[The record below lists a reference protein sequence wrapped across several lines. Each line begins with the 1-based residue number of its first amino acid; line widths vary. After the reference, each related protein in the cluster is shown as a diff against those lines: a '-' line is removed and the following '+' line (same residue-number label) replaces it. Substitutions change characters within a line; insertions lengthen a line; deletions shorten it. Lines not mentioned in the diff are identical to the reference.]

1 MDNLKIG
8 AYIQRLRKS
17 AGLTQKELA
26 ERLNVSFQAV
36 SKWETGECL
45 PDTALLPALCETLD
59 TTADR
64 LLNGG
69 SVIIRGRKRMRVQD
83 VLTGFSYL
91 EEIGRLF
98 GERCTFYTA
107 MIDGINERMNID
119 ILRYLSDPQTRD
131 VMVAEVLIQGILMG
145 RTVDMEEVEAAF
157 VNPKMAETVRRY
169 LARAGEGMEGS

>member
-8 AYIQRLRKS
+8 AYIQTLRKS
-17 AGLTQKELA
+17 AGMTQKELA

-45 PDTALLPALCETLD
+45 PDTALLPALCECLG

-69 SVIIRGRKRMRVQD
+69 SVIIRGRKALRVED
-83 VLTGFSYL
+83 VITGFSHL

-98 GERCTFYTA
+98 GEKCTFYTA
-107 MIDGINERMNID
+107 MIDGINEKMNMD
-119 ILRYLSDPQTRD
+119 VLEYLKDPQTRD
-131 VMVAEVLIQGILMG
+131 VLYAEVLIQGILMG
-145 RTVDMEEVEAAF
+145 RIVDMDEVEAAF
-157 VNPKMAETVRRY
+157 VNRKMVETVRRY
-169 LARAGEGMEGS
+169 LSRTGEGMK

>member
-8 AYIQRLRKS
+8 TYIQTLRKS
-17 AGLTQKELA
+17 AGMTQKELA

-45 PDTALLPALCETLD
+45 PDTGLLPALCDCLD

-69 SVIIRGRKRMRVQD
+69 SVIIRGRKRMR
-83 VLTGFSYL
+83 

-107 MIDGINERMNID
+107 MIEGVNEKMNLD
-119 ILRYLSDPQTRD
+119 LLAYLRDPQTRD
-131 VMVAEVLIQGILMG
+131 VLYAEVLIQGILQG
-145 RTVDMEEVEAAF
+145 CSVDMEEVEAAF
-157 VNPKMAETVRRY
+157 VNRKMVETVRRY
-169 LARAGEGMEGS
+169 LSRTGGGMG